1 MNEEQK
7 KALAAA
13 RKRLEEAERTL
24 NELASLGL
32 PETKEAR
39 AEYDAALDA
48 LADIEEALG
57 IE

>member
-1 MNEEQK
+1 MNTEQK

-32 PETKEAR
+32 PEDKDAR
-39 AEYDAALDA
+39 AEYNAALDA
-48 LADIEEALG
+48 LANIEEALG